1 MPPPFCAL
9 NLGTVMTITERI
21 LSGIKQ
27 TLETGDKV
35 TIDLR
40 EASAITGSGLN
51 VGGRTYF
58 DDAFA
63 ALRYANPFRLGARN
77 IKVPGNSAV
86 QFVAKTGNAANS
98 TNPWGYTINAN
109 SGSPN
114 IDTSIWQ
121 LPTRVITAQMPIRAA
136 VLSDVNGLEA
146 TLVDDLMM
154 EFAQLEGA
162 SCGLNDDQAGSTT
175 TATGGTDGLRGLNS
189 YPGAAGATAAFGS
202 SGTAITNGLHTI
214 ATVGYNNAG
223 GLDAEVLSAMA
234 NALPGQYWSLP
245 GTAWMMHPSA
255 IQVLRDYA
263 HGGSAYSFV
272 ETGGSEAGSLLHVYG
287 FPVIPNPYLDA
298 AGTVGCKS
306 MYLANWPRFM
316 TIADVEEM
324 TVQAFE
330 QTAPGFITMYAEK
343 RMVSTV
349 RDVFAGV
356 RSIET

>member
-1 MPPPFCAL
+1 
-9 NLGTVMTITERI
+9 MTITERI

-27 TLETGDKV
+27 TLETGDRV

-63 ALRYANPFRLGARN
+63 ALRYANPFRQGARN

-98 TNPWGYTINAN
+98 TNPWGYTITPN

-114 IDTSIWQ
+114 INTSIWQ
-121 LPTRVITAQMPIRAA
+121 LPTRVITAQMPIRSA
-136 VLSDVNGLEA
+136 VLSDVNGLQAE
-146 TLVDDLMM
+146 LVEDLMM

-162 SCGLNDDQAGSTT
+162 SCGLNNDQAGSTT
-175 TATGGTDGLRGLNS
+175 TSTGGTDGLRGLNS
-189 YPGAAGATAAFGS
+189 YPGAAGAVAAFGT

-214 ATVGYNNAG
+214 ASIGFNNTA
-223 GLDAEVLSAMA
+223 GLDMETLVDMA
-234 NALPGQYWSLP
+234 NALPAQYWSMP

-255 IQVLRDYA
+255 IQALRKYA
-263 HGGSAYSFV
+263 HQNGAYSFV
-272 ETGGSEAGSLLHVYG
+272 ETGSNEAGSLLHVFG
-287 FPVIPNPYLDA
+287 FPVIPNPYLDPM
-298 AGTVGCKS
+298 GTVGAKPV
-306 MYLANWPRFM
+306 YLANWPRFM

-324 TVQAFE
+324 TIQAME
-330 QTAPGFITMYAEK
+330 QTTPGFVTMYAEK

-356 RSIET
+356 RAIET

>member
-1 MPPPFCAL
+1 
-9 NLGTVMTITERI
+9 MTITERI
-21 LSGIKQ
+21 LSGFKQ

-35 TIDLR
+35 KIDLR

-51 VGGRTYF
+51 VGGRTHF

-63 ALRYANPFRLGARN
+63 ALRYANPFRQGARN

-98 TNPWGYTINAN
+98 TNPWGYTIVPN

-114 IDTSIWQ
+114 INTSIWQ
-121 LPTRVITAQMPIRAA
+121 LPTRVITAQMPIRSA
-136 VLSDVNGLEA
+136 VLSDVNGLQAE
-146 TLVDDLMM
+146 LVEDLMM

-162 SCGLNDDQAGSTT
+162 SCGLNNDQVGSTT
-175 TATGGTDGLRGLNS
+175 TATGGIDGLRGLNS
-189 YPGAAGATAAFGS
+189 YPGAAGAAAAFGT

-214 ATVGYNNAG
+214 ATVGYNNVG
-223 GLDAEVLSAMA
+223 GLEAEVLMEMA
-234 NALPGQYWSLP
+234 SVLPAQYWSMP
-245 GTAWMMHPSA
+245 GTAWMMHPTA
-255 IQVLRDYA
+255 IQTLREYA
-263 HGGSAYSFV
+263 HGGAGYSFV
-272 ETGGSEAGSLLHVYG
+272 EVGSAEAGSLLHVFG
-287 FPVIPNPYLDA
+287 FPVIPNPYLDP

-306 MYLANWPRFM
+306 IYLANWPRFM

-324 TVQAFE
+324 SIQAME
-330 QTAPGFITMYAEK
+330 QTTPGFVTMYAEK

>member
-1 MPPPFCAL
+1 
-9 NLGTVMTITERI
+9 MTITERI

-40 EASAITGSGLN
+40 EASAITGSGDG
-51 VGGRTYF
+51 VGGRTNF
-58 DDAFA
+58 DDAFS

-86 QFVAKTGNAANS
+86 QFVAKTGNAADS
-98 TNPWGYTINAN
+98 TNPWGYTVSPN

-114 IDTSIWQ
+114 INTTIWQ
-121 LPTRVITAQMPIRAA
+121 LPTRVISAQLPVRSA
-136 VLSDVNGLEA
+136 VLTDVNGLDA

-162 SCGLNDDQAGSTT
+162 SCGLNNDQAGSTT

-189 YPGAAGATAAFGS
+189 YPGAAGSAAAFGT

-214 ATVGYNNAG
+214 RTVGYTTG
-223 GLDAEVLSAMA
+223 DLEHETLSAMA
-234 NALPGQYWSLP
+234 SALPGQYWNLP
-245 GTAWMMHPSA
+245 GTAWMMSPTA
-255 IQVLRDYA
+255 INALRDYV
-263 HGGSAYSFV
+263 HGSPSQSSYAFV
-272 ETGGSEAGSLLHVYG
+272 ENGADNAGSLTHVFG
-287 FPVIPNPYLDA
+287 FPVIVNPYLDA
-298 AGTVGCKS
+298 IGTAGAKPV
-306 MYLANWPRFM
+306 YLANWPRFM

-356 RSIET
+356 RAIEV

>member
-1 MPPPFCAL
+1 
-9 NLGTVMTITERI
+9 MTITERI

-40 EASAITGSGLN
+40 EASAITGSGDG
-51 VGGRTYF
+51 VGGRTNF
-58 DDAFA
+58 DDAFS

-86 QFVAKTGNAANS
+86 QFVAKTGNAADS
-98 TNPWGYTINAN
+98 TNPWGYTVSPN

-114 IDTSIWQ
+114 INTTIWQ
-121 LPTRVITAQMPIRAA
+121 LPTRVISAQLPVRSA
-136 VLSDVNGLEA
+136 VLTDVNGLDA

-162 SCGLNDDQAGSTT
+162 SCGLNNDQAGSTT

-189 YPGAAGATAAFGS
+189 YPGAAGSAAAFGT

-214 ATVGYNNAG
+214 RTVGYTTG
-223 GLDAEVLSAMA
+223 DLEHETLSAMA
-234 NALPGQYWSLP
+234 SALPGQYWNLP
-245 GTAWMMHPSA
+245 GTAWMMSPTA
-255 IQVLRDYA
+255 INALRDYV
-263 HGGSAYSFV
+263 HGSPSQSSYAFV
-272 ETGGSEAGSLLHVYG
+272 ENGADNAGSLTHVFG
-287 FPVIPNPYLDA
+287 FPVIVNPYLDA
-298 AGTVGCKS
+298 IGTAGAKPV
-306 MYLANWPRFM
+306 YLANWPRFM

>member
-1 MPPPFCAL
+1 
-9 NLGTVMTITERI
+9 MTITERI

-51 VGGRTYF
+51 VGGRTNF

-63 ALRYANPFRLGARN
+63 ALRYANPFRQGARN

-98 TNPWGYTINAN
+98 TNPWGYTINPN

-121 LPTRVITAQMPIRAA
+121 LPTRVITAQMPIRSA
-136 VLSDVNGLEA
+136 VLSDVNGLNAE
-146 TLVDDLMM
+146 LVEDLMM

-189 YPGAAGATAAFGS
+189 YPGAAGSAAAFGT
-202 SGTAITNGLHTI
+202 SGTAITNGRHNI
-214 ATVGYNNAG
+214 ASVGFNN
-223 GLDAEVLSAMA
+223 LQLEMETLVDMA
-234 NALPGQYWSLP
+234 NVLPGQYWSMP
-245 GTAWMMHPSA
+245 GTAWMMHPTA
-255 IQVLRDYA
+255 IQTLRKYG
-263 HGGSAYSFV
+263 HQNGAYSFV
-272 ETGGSEAGSLLHVYG
+272 ETGSAEAGSLLHVFG

-298 AGTVGCKS
+298 VGTVGAKPI
-306 MYLANWPRFM
+306 YLANWPRFM

-324 TVQAFE
+324 SIQAFE
-330 QTAPGFITMYAEK
+330 QTSPGFITMYAEK
-343 RMVSTV
+343 RMVSSV
-349 RDVFAGV
+349 RDVYAGV
-356 RSIET
+356 RAIET

>member
-1 MPPPFCAL
+1 
-9 NLGTVMTITERI
+9 MTITERI

-27 TLETGDKV
+27 TLETGEKA

-51 VGGRTYF
+51 VGGRTNF

-63 ALRYANPFRLGARN
+63 ALRYANPFRLLARN
-77 IKVPGNSAV
+77 TKVPGNSAV

-98 TNPWGYTINAN
+98 TNPWGYTVSAN
-109 SGSPN
+109 SGSP
-114 IDTSIWQ
+114 DTNTTIWQ
-121 LPTRVITAQMPIRAA
+121 LPTRVISAQLPIRSA
-136 VLSDVNGLEA
+136 VLSDVNGLDA

-162 SCGLNDDQAGSTT
+162 SAGLNNDQSGTT
-175 TATGGTDGLRGLNS
+175 TTSTGGTDGLRGLNS

-202 SGTAITNGLHTI
+202 SGTAITNGRHTI
-214 ATVGYNNAG
+214 ASIGYASG
-223 GLDAEVLSAMA
+223 TLDHETLTQMA
-234 NALPGQYWSLP
+234 NALPGQYWNLP
-245 GTAWMMHPSA
+245 GTAWMMSPTA
-255 IQVLRDYA
+255 IQALRNYV
-263 HGGSAYSFV
+263 HGGVAQASYAFL
-272 ETGGSEAGSLLHVYG
+272 ETGDEDAGALTHVFG
-287 FPVIPNPYLDA
+287 FPVIVNPYLDA
-298 AGTVGCKS
+298 IGTVGAKS
-306 MYLANWPRFM
+306 IYLANWPRFM

-324 TVQAFE
+324 TVQAME
-330 QTAPGFITMYAEK
+330 QTSPGFVTLYAEK

>member
-1 MPPPFCAL
+1 
-9 NLGTVMTITERI
+9 MTITERI

-27 TLETGDKV
+27 TLETGDRV

-63 ALRYANPFRLGARN
+63 ALRYVNPFRQGARN

-86 QFVAKTGNAANS
+86 QFVAKTGNAADS
-98 TNPWGYTINAN
+98 TNPWGYTVSPN

-114 IDTSIWQ
+114 INTSIWQ
-121 LPTRVITAQMPIRAA
+121 LPTRVISAQLPVRSA
-136 VLSDVNGLEA
+136 VLSDVNGLQNE
-146 TLVDDLMM
+146 LVEDLMM

-162 SCGLNDDQAGSTT
+162 SCGLNNDQAGSTT
-175 TATGGTDGLRGLNS
+175 TSTGGTDGLRGLNS
-189 YPGAAGATAAFGS
+189 YPGVAGSAAAFGT
-202 SGTAITNGLHTI
+202 SGTAITNGRHNI
-214 ATVGYNNAG
+214 ASVGFNNTA
-223 GLDAEVLSAMA
+223 GLDMETLVDMA
-234 NALPGQYWSLP
+234 AVLPGQYWSMP
-245 GTAWMMHPSA
+245 GTAWMMSPTA
-255 IQVLRDYA
+255 IQSLRKYA
-263 HGGSAYSFV
+263 HQNGAYSFV
-272 ETGGSEAGSLLHVYG
+272 ETGSAEAGSLLHVFG

-298 AGTVGCKS
+298 VGTVGAKPV
-306 MYLANWPRFM
+306 YLANWPRFM

-324 TVQAFE
+324 TVQAME
-330 QTAPGFITMYAEK
+330 QTTPGFVNLYAEK

-356 RSIET
+356 RAIET

>member
-1 MPPPFCAL
+1 
-9 NLGTVMTITERI
+9 MTITERI

-35 TIDLR
+35 KIDLR

-63 ALRYANPFRLGARN
+63 ALRYANPFRMVARN

-98 TNPWGYTINAN
+98 TNPWGYTVSPN

-114 IDTSIWQ
+114 INTSIWE
-121 LPTRVITAQMPIRAA
+121 LPTRVISAQLPVRSA
-136 VLSDVNGLEA
+136 VLSDVNGLNAE
-146 TLVDDLMM
+146 LVEDLMM

-162 SCGLNDDQAGSTT
+162 SCGLNNDQAGTT
-175 TATGGTDGLRGLNS
+175 TTSTGGTDGLRGLNS

-202 SGTAITNGLHTI
+202 SGTAITNGRHTI
-214 ATVGYNNAG
+214 ATVGFNNVG
-223 GLDAEVLSAMA
+223 GLEMETLVDMA
-234 NALPGQYWSLP
+234 NALPGQYWNMP
-245 GTAWMMHPSA
+245 GTAWMMSPTA
-255 IQVLRDYA
+255 IQALRKYVHGSSSYA
-263 HGGSAYSFV
+263 FL
-272 ETGGSEAGSLLHVYG
+272 ETGDEDAGSVTHVFG
-287 FPVIPNPYLDA
+287 FPVIVNPYLDA
-298 AGTVGCKS
+298 IGTVGAKPV
-306 MYLANWPRFM
+306 YLANWSRFM

-324 TVQAFE
+324 SVQAME
-330 QTAPGFITMYAEK
+330 QTAPGFITLYAEK

-356 RSIET
+356 RAIET

>member
-1 MPPPFCAL
+1 M
-9 NLGTVMTITERI
+9 TTITERI

-27 TLETGDKV
+27 TLETGDQVK
-35 TIDLR
+35 IDLR

-51 VGGRTYF
+51 VGGRTHF
-58 DDAFA
+58 DEAFA
-63 ALRYANPFRLGARN
+63 ALRYANPFRQGARN

-98 TNPWGYTINAN
+98 TNPWGYTVSPN

-121 LPTRVITAQMPIRAA
+121 LPTRVISAQMPIRSA
-136 VLSDVNGLEA
+136 VLSDVNGLESE
-146 TLVDDLMM
+146 LVEDLMM

-162 SCGLNDDQAGSTT
+162 SCGLNNDQAGSTT

-189 YPGAAGATAAFGS
+189 YPGAAGAAAAFGT
-202 SGTAITNGLHTI
+202 SGTAMTNGRHTI
-214 ATVGYNNAG
+214 RTVGFNNTG
-223 GLDAEVLSAMA
+223 GMEAELLSAMA
-234 NALPGQYWSLP
+234 DALPAQYWSMP

-255 IQVLRDYA
+255 ILALRDYA
-263 HGGSAYSFV
+263 HGGASYSFV
-272 ETGGSEAGSLLHVYG
+272 EVGGENAGSLVHVYG
-287 FPVIPNPYLDA
+287 FPVIPNPYLDPI
-298 AGTVGCKS
+298 GTVGAKPI
-306 MYLANWPRFM
+306 YLANWPKFM

-324 TVQAFE
+324 TVQAME
-330 QTAPGFITMYAEK
+330 QTTPGFVTMYAEK

-356 RSIET
+356 RAIEV

>member
-1 MPPPFCAL
+1 
-9 NLGTVMTITERI
+9 MTITERI

-51 VGGRTYF
+51 VGGRTHF

-63 ALRYANPFRLGARN
+63 TLRYANPFRQGARN
-77 IKVPGNSAV
+77 IKLPGNSAV

-121 LPTRVITAQMPIRAA
+121 LPTRVITAQMPVRSA
-136 VLSDVNGLEA
+136 VLSDVNGLQSE
-146 TLVDDLMM
+146 LVEDLMM

-162 SCGLNDDQAGSTT
+162 SCGLNNDQAGSTT
-175 TATGGTDGLRGLNS
+175 TSTGGTDGLRGLNS
-189 YPGAAGATAAFGS
+189 YPGAAGAAAAFGT
-202 SGTAITNGLHTI
+202 SGTAITNGLHTLR
-214 ATVGYNNAG
+214 TVGYNNTG
-223 GLDAEVLSAMA
+223 GLEAETLSAIA
-234 NALPGQYWSLP
+234 NALPAQYWSMP
-245 GTAWMMHPSA
+245 GTAWMMHPTA
-255 IQVLRDYA
+255 IQTLRDYA
-263 HGGSAYSFV
+263 HGSGGYSFADIGSA
-272 ETGGSEAGSLLHVYG
+272 EAGSLLHVYG

-298 AGTVGCKS
+298 TGTVGCKS
-306 MYLANWPRFM
+306 IYLANWPRFM

-324 TVQAFE
+324 TIQAME
-330 QTAPGFITMYAEK
+330 QTTPGFVTMYAEK